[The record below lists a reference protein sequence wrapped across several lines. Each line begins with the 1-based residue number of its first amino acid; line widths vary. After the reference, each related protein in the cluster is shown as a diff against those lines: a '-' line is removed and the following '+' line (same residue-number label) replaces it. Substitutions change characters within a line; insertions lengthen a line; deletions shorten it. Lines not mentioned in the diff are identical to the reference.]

1 MTGRRQERISELL
14 HEQLSILI
22 SGELSDPRLADAM
35 VNVTDVVVSPD
46 LRNARVFVEHSLPA
60 EESRH
65 VLAALRHAESFL
77 RHSLAETVNLRYV
90 PELSFCIDSS
100 SARAERVD
108 RLLDSVS
115 NPPGGHDLDITG

>member
-65 VLAALRHAESFL
+65 VL
-77 RHSLAETVNLRYV
+77 NLRYV

-100 SARAERVD
+100 SAGAERVD